1 MRSNDLEFR
10 TEKYFQLS
18 SQLAGLDNTQLRSL
32 FDDSESGISSLSSGR
47 NYTIV
52 LGQAKIFVKRI
63 PITNIEYE
71 NLFSTKNLYNLP
83 TYFNYGV
90 GSIGLGVFRELVT
103 HIKTTNWVLEGAI
116 ASFPLMYHYRI
127 IPFFGQRGDID
138 MENYTSFVE
147 YWGNNANIGNY
158 VLDRANAN
166 YELILFLEYIPHV
179 LATWL
184 QEKPNKLQKSLDE
197 LHKTIT
203 FLRRKGIIHFDAHFY
218 NTLTDGKRTYLTDF
232 GLVLDKSFLLTKD
245 EESFFKQNQF
255 YDYGEILRN
264 VGHLI
269 RSSYDSCSENDKH
282 RIVKKYDIKEG
293 LKPSELGSVL
303 LDNIEQLYADGIMEL
318 DEFYV
323 ASIIKYRNIIGLM
336 QNFFADMWENN
347 NKNTKFPHVKL
358 LQLLEETGFVPS
370 SDS

>member
-1 MRSNDLEFR
+1 
-10 TEKYFQLS
+10 
-18 SQLAGLDNTQLRSL
+18 
-32 FDDSESGISSLSSGR
+32 
-47 NYTIV
+47 
-52 LGQAKIFVKRI
+52 
-63 PITNIEYE
+63 
-71 NLFSTKNLYNLP
+71 
-83 TYFNYGV
+83 
-90 GSIGLGVFRELVT
+90 
-103 HIKTTNWVLEGAI
+103 
-116 ASFPLMYHYRI
+116 
-127 IPFFGQRGDID
+127 
-138 MENYTSFVE
+138 
-147 YWGNNANIGNY
+147 
-158 VLDRANAN
+158 
-166 YELILFLEYIPHV
+166 
-179 LATWL
+179 L